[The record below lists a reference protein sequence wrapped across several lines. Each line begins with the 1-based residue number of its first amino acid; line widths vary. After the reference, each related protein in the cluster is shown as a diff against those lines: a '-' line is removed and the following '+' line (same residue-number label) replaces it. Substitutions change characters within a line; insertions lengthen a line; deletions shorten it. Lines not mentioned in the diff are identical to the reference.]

1 MVAINWLI
9 FLLGL
14 SIGILAA
21 TAGTV
26 IYFQKGLSKQS
37 KELEEKRKSVEAEAE
52 QLIGDAK
59 KAGESSKRELLLAAK
74 EEVHNVKLDLEQ
86 EVRERR
92 SEFQRE
98 RNRLDQKEQSLDRK
112 MDTLEQKEEALDL
125 RVCDVLAMEE
135 HARELENQKTLELE
149 RISGLSIAEAQTQ
162 VLDQAR
168 QEYRHEMAIMLRQ
181 MEDEAKETA
190 NQKAK
195 EIVVSAI
202 QRYSADY
209 VSEATV
215 SVVNL
220 PNEEMKGRIIGREG
234 RNIRSI
240 ETLTGVDLIIDDTPE
255 AVILSSFDP
264 IRREIA
270 RIAIEKLVLDGRI
283 HPARIEEMVAKAK
296 REIDQAIK
304 EAGEQAVFDTGIV
317 GLHPEI
323 IKLLGRMRYRTSY
336 GQNVL
341 KHSIEVCWLA
351 GTMAAELDLDVM
363 HAKRAGLLH
372 DIGKSVD
379 FEQEGSHI
387 TIGADI
393 ARKYREESYVINAIN
408 SPWRC

>member
-363 HAKRAGLLH
+363 HAKRTGYFTISANRSILNRRL
-372 DIGKSVD
+372 
-379 FEQEGSHI
+379 HI
-387 TIGADI
+387 TIGAI
-393 ARKYREESYVINAIN
+393 LHVSIVKNHTLLMQ
-408 SPWRC
+408 

>member
-1 MVAINWLI
+1 M
-9 FLLGL
+9 
-14 SIGILAA
+14 SKY
-21 TAGTV
+21 GT
-26 IYFQKGLSKQS
+26 
-37 KELEEKRKSVEAEAE
+37 
-52 QLIGDAK
+52 
-59 KAGESSKRELLLAAK
+59 
-74 EEVHNVKLDLEQ
+74 
-86 EVRERR
+86 R

-234 RNIRSI
+234 RNIRS
-240 ETLTGVDLIIDDTPE
+240 T
-255 AVILSSFDP
+255 
-264 IRREIA
+264 
-270 RIAIEKLVLDGRI
+270 
-283 HPARIEEMVAKAK
+283 
-296 REIDQAIK
+296 
-304 EAGEQAVFDTGIV
+304 
-317 GLHPEI
+317 
-323 IKLLGRMRYRTSY
+323 
-336 GQNVL
+336 
-341 KHSIEVCWLA
+341 KH
-351 GTMAAELDLDVM
+351 
-363 HAKRAGLLH
+363 
-372 DIGKSVD
+372 
-379 FEQEGSHI
+379 
-387 TIGADI
+387 
-393 ARKYREESYVINAIN
+393 
-408 SPWRC
+408 